1 PQGDRGGS
9 VPLRRRLGH
18 AARAECGR
26 RRPRRRALRGDRAVR
41 GLAGLG
47 VRAGCCVRALRRT
60 LMRTAVTGE
69 VQLHTVLLEV
79 GAGDA
84 PGSGARAQMRGAAV
98 PIDPVRSKTFTS
110 SMWSGAAPASL
121 AATHPGRVVT
131 PWCSRSPDGLDKA
144 LRGRASAKER
154 ESGGGG

>member
-1 PQGDRGGS
+1 PQGVRAGLG
-9 VPLRRRLGH
+9 PLRGRPGH

-26 RRPRRRALRGDRAVR
+26 RRPRRRDLRGDRALR

-47 VRAGCCVRALRRT
+47 VRAGCCVRPLRRT

-98 PIDPVRSKTFTS
+98 PIDPVRSKAFTS
-110 SMWSGAAPASL
+110 SMWSGPAPASL
-121 AATHPGRVVT
+121 AATHTASVLT
-131 PWCSRSPDGLDKA
+131 PWCSSNPDGIVNSLC
-144 LRGRASAKER
+144 GPMS
-154 ESGGGG
+154 